1 MRRKKASIR
10 RVGQEPKEKSDHG
23 TVFNGVS
30 GRPAIDPPEID
41 WQSSRLI
48 NSCTRVYDVANE
60 IRCTTEQLDSPGR
73 RIYTSVPLRVSPL
86 LFFFK
91 SVFVHRKA
99 QNPYRSL
106 PNNSLRHSTKRERH
120 KENFGYLPTSC
131 DAKCRLQCYLQET
144 PDGVTSGLV
153 YGTEWWCWF
162 IYIPA
167 YGL

>member
-1 MRRKKASIR
+1 MYNRAI
-10 RVGQEPKEKSDHG
+10 GQSRATNIHERAPFEL
-23 TVFNGVS
+23 VPYFFF
-30 GRPAIDPPEID
+30 
-41 WQSSRLI
+41 SSLF
-48 NSCTRVYDVANE
+48 SCTGEV
-60 IRCTTEQLDSPGR
+60 
-73 RIYTSVPLRVSPL
+73 
-86 LFFFK
+86 
-91 SVFVHRKA
+91 

-131 DAKCRLQCYLQET
+131 DAKCRLQCYLQKT
-144 PDGVTSGLV
+144 PDGVASGLV